1 MAIAKNSFDNKL
13 YLKLQSESILER
25 VEKFGKV
32 YIEFGGKLF
41 DDYHASRVFKGFE
54 IDSKMNVLYM
64 LRNKIDVLIPINA
77 NDIQK
82 SKVRSDIGLSYDNDV
97 LYIIDEFERRKMTI
111 AGVVITQFANQPLA
125 IEFKEK
131 LDNLGI
137 KTYLHYPIEDY
148 PRNIEKV
155 LSEEGFGKNDYA
167 DNLKPI
173 TIVTAPGPGSGK
185 MAVCLSQLYNDN
197 LHGVKSGYAKYETF
211 PVWNLPLKHP
221 VNLAYEAATAD
232 LNDVNMIDAYHLE
245 AYGVS
250 AVNYNRD
257 IEVFPILEKIFAN
270 IYGESPY
277 KSPTHMGVNKIGFA
291 IVDEE
296 AAIESSKQEI
306 IRRYFNT
313 KNDVKL
319 GKVKSKALEK
329 IELLMSQLN
338 IHPEDRLCVNAAL
351 EKAEQTGVPSVA
363 IELNN
368 GKIVTGKRSDLF
380 EAESASIRNAIKMDA
395 KVDDEMPV
403 LSKSIIDP
411 IQSLKQNQLKRKSTR
426 LTLEEVLITLSIN
439 ATTNAMAQKALEQL
453 PKLNGAQMHSSIML
467 FPDAINTLKK
477 LRIDV
482 TTEPVQD
489 TKLLQR

>member
-1 MAIAKNSFDNKL
+1 MSIAKNSFDNKL

-41 DDYHASRVFKGFE
+41 DDYHAARVFKGFE
-54 IDSKMNVLYM
+54 IDSKMSVLYL

-277 KSPTHMGVNKIGFA
+277 KSPTDMGVNKIGFA
-291 IVDEE
+291 IVDED

-306 IRRYFNT
+306 IRRYYNT

-338 IHPEDRLCVNAAL
+338 LHPEDRLCVGAAL
-351 EKAEQTGVPSVA
+351 EKAEATGVPSVA

-380 EAESASIRNAIKMDA
+380 EAESAAIINAIKMYA
-395 KVDDEMPV
+395 KIDDEMP
-403 LSKSIIDP
+403 LLAKAIIDP